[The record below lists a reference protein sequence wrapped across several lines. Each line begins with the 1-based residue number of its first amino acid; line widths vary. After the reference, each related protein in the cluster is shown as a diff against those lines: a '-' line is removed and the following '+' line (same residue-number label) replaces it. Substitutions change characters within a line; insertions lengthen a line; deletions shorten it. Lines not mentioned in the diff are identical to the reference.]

1 MDEKEIK
8 RLYKK
13 LSIAEDD
20 VYQISETW
28 GFDHVN
34 VNGELSN
41 VRRKFKTYRVI
52 LKDGTQYD
60 LKMNALTKD
69 LKEKSEAGYNL
80 ME

>member
-1 MDEKEIK
+1 MEDKDVNRI
-8 RLYKK
+8 YKK
-13 LSIAEDD
+13 LDIKEDD
-20 VYQISETW
+20 LYQISETW
-28 GFDHVN
+28 GFDRVEI
-34 VNGELSN
+34 NGQSSN
-41 VRRKFKTYRVI
+41 VRRRFKTYRVI

>member
-1 MDEKEIK
+1 MEDKDVNRI
-8 RLYKK
+8 YKK
-13 LSIAEDD
+13 LDIKEDD
-20 VYQISETW
+20 LYQISETW
-28 GFDHVN
+28 GFDRVEI
-34 VNGELSN
+34 NGKSSN
-41 VRRKFKTYRVI
+41 VRRKFKIYRVI

>member
-28 GFDHVN
+28 GFDRVN